1 MTVIRSYTK
10 PVLLK
15 SGDLLDDVHHFMR
28 NVFRQV
34 REGHNPATLFD
45 KLASLACVP
54 ERGARV
60 AQLQDFAQTE
70 GLGPVSREMAA
81 CFQGV
86 SATLLTHYAPP
97 PGVRAQQAAKTLEVK
112 KTTAIFFV
120 LPQARA
126 GFAAEGAVMV
136 ADMFAHRLSEDG
148 ALFHPKVKPITL
160 PIAPYDGN
168 PRWQMVKALSVC
180 R

>member
-1 MTVIRSYTK
+1 MTLLPSYTK
-10 PVLLK
+10 PVVLK
-15 SGDLLDDVHHFMR
+15 SDDLLNDVRLFMR

-34 REGHNPATLFD
+34 SEGHNPATLFD
-45 KLASLACVP
+45 KLASVACVP

-60 AQLQDFAQTE
+60 EQLQDFAQTE
-70 GLGPVSREMAA
+70 GLGPVSHEMAA

-97 PGVRAQQAAKTLEVK
+97 PVVRAQQAAKTLELK
-112 KTTAIFFV
+112 KATAIFFI

-136 ADMFAHRLSEDG
+136 ADMFAHRLSEEG
-148 ALFHPKVKPITL
+148 ELFRPTVKPITL
-160 PIAPYDGN
+160 PIDPYDGN

>member
-1 MTVIRSYTK
+1 MTLVRSYTK

-15 SGDLLDDVHHFMR
+15 SGDLLDDVRFFMR

-34 REGHNPATLFD
+34 SEGHNPATLFD
-45 KLASLACVP
+45 RLASLACVS

-60 AQLQDFAQTE
+60 EQLQDFAQTE
-70 GLGPVSREMAA
+70 GLGPVSSEMAA

-97 PGVRAQQAAKTLEVK
+97 QGLRAQQAAQSLEMK
-112 KTTAIFFV
+112 KATAIFFV

-136 ADMFAHRLSEDG
+136 ADMFSHHLSEEG
-148 ALFHPKVKPITL
+148 ELFHPTVKPITL
-160 PIAPYDGN
+160 ALEQDNGN
-168 PRWQMVKALSVC
+168 PRWQMVRALSVC